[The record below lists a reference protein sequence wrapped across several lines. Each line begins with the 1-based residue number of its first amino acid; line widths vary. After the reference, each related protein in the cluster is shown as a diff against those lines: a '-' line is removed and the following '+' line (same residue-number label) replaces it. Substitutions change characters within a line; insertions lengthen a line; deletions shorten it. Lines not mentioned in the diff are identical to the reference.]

1 MEQSIEYKTNMPDDI
16 GIVIPCYNR
25 PALLKRTLED
35 LNKTLLPDVKRGCII
50 LIDDASQDHETIRII
65 SEYDLPSPF
74 SWDVKKIFH
83 RQNVQM
89 YNSLREGF
97 ELLVND
103 GFTTLC
109 NIDSD
114 VLLKPFWL
122 LAELR
127 LLRKFPDRVISGFNF
142 KPQCFEEKNRFY
154 AKGYVLRIFMGG
166 INFLFSKDTYYKYVK
181 NAFDNKLQWDWKV
194 CDNQFKDGKLLV
206 TTCPSVIQHNID
218 VSDKNKDVSIVAPD
232 FEDFDEIWERILFI

>member
-1 MEQSIEYKTNMPDDI
+1 MKIGYLRMGLPIEVNVMTGSTSALGTEIRMGLLHDWLKLGHDVTIYTTTRNFEPKKKYRMSLFDDEPVQHTPSWMEKLKVDD
-16 GIVIPCYNR
+16 
-25 PALLKRTLED
+25 
-35 LNKTLLPDVKRGCII
+35 
-50 LIDDASQDHETIRII
+50 
-65 SEYDLPSPF
+65 
-74 SWDVKKIFH
+74 
-83 RQNVQM
+83 
-89 YNSLREGF
+89 
-97 ELLVND
+97 
-103 GFTTLC
+103 TTL

-142 KPQCFEEKNRFY
+142 KPQCVEEKNRFY